1 MASLAWYWSR
11 ASVPTNTEVLIF
23 VNENCQKWIKIIHVI
38 ITQFFSALTLLIG
51 RQEGHPACK
60 RTWVV
65 GCWYGY
71 LPGAR
76 CRLAYGPA
84 DTTVSS
90 CFSEVQIG
98 FTFLVPAHPGSPGQ
112 RALKRVCVC
121 NYHSEKFKEWPKRHR
136 NYGSLTKIM
145 KVTTKYHKTK
155 NM

>member
-11 ASVPTNTEVLIF
+11 ASVPTNTAVLIF

-38 ITQFFSALTLLIG
+38 ITQSFSALTLLIG

-65 GCWYGY
+65 GCWHGY

-84 DTTVSS
+84 DTTVS

-112 RALKRVCVC
+112 RAVKRVCVC
-121 NYHSEKFKEWPKRHR
+121 VCVIITQKNLKSGPSGTDTVWIINKNNESNH
-136 NYGSLTKIM
+136 KIL
-145 KVTTKYHKTK
+145 
-155 NM
+155 